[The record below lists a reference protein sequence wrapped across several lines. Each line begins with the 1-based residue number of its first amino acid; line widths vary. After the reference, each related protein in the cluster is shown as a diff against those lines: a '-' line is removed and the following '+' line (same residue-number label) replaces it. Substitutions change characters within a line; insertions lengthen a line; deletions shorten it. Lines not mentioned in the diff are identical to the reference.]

1 MENSHLTCLRQLEH
15 LTVEVKTFGILNVGL
30 WRVTV
35 FAQVAA
41 SDDRS
46 TVLKPWEDLSLVFV
60 ELM

>member
-15 LTVEVKTFGILNVGL
+15 LTVEVKTFGILNVDL

-41 SDDRS
+41 SEQVYS
-46 TVLKPWEDLSLVFV
+46 FKPWEDLSLVFV